1 VSKDLNIRNNIRV
14 VMLETSHP
22 GNIGAAARAMK
33 NMSLDQL
40 YLVNPHRF
48 PDAEATAR
56 ASGADDVLAAA
67 QVCSSLDEA
76 VADCSL
82 VIGASAR
89 LRSIEWPQL
98 DARDCGTKT
107 VAEAAKG
114 RQVAILFGREH
125 SGLTNEELDR
135 CHYLMHIPTNAD
147 YSSLNVAAAIQVAC
161 YEVQMSLLQNAPSV
175 VDEAETEVAEA
186 QKMEAYFAHLQKT
199 MLSLG
204 FLDDSNVK
212 LMRRL
217 RRLYNRAR
225 PSEMELDILHG
236 MLSAAQ
242 GRKYQWMQGQL
253 DLLQQEVDNIAKVK
267 DEKD

>member
-1 VSKDLNIRNNIRV
+1 MTKDLSIRNNIRV

-33 NMSLDQL
+33 NMALEQL
-40 YLVNPHRF
+40 YLVNPLRF

-56 ASGADDVLAAA
+56 ASGADNVLAAA
-67 QVCSSLDEA
+67 NVCTSLDEA

-89 LRSIEWPQL
+89 LRSIEWPQV
-98 DARDCGTKT
+98 DARDCGLK
-107 VAEAAKG
+107 VVSEACEDRK
-114 RQVAILFGREH
+114 VAILFGREH

-135 CHYLMHIPTNAD
+135 CHYLMHIPTNAE
-147 YSSLNVAAAIQVAC
+147 YSSLNVAAAIQVVC
-161 YEVQMSLLQNAPSV
+161 YEIQMALLQAAPSV
-175 VDEAETEVAEA
+175 IDEPEVAEA

-199 MLSLG
+199 MLDIG
-204 FLDDSNVK
+204 FLDDGNVK

-217 RRLYNRAR
+217 RRLFNRAR
-225 PSEMELDILHG
+225 PSETELDILHG

-253 DLLQQEVDNIAKVK
+253 DLLRQEVDNATRVRG
-267 DEKD
+267 EKD